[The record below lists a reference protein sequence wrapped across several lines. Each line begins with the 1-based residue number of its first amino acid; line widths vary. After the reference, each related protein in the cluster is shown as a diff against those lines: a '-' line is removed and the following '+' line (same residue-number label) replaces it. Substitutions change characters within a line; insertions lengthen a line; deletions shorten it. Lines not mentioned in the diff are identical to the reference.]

1 MKNLFKTTDA
11 DFCSLIDYI
20 DTFLNKENE
29 YYNHFQLPPI
39 QRNSVWNVAQIERLW
54 DSILRGYPIG
64 SFLVSPRQKGNSTR
78 DFYNGKQ
85 IKSTTDGFFLLDGQQ
100 RTRSLLLGFKSNENA
115 RLWIDL
121 KPNLIFD
128 NIELNDRK
136 FLLRVLT
143 NYQPWGMRN
152 QNPVDKLY
160 EYQKFKAR
168 EELQIEHIHYDYE
181 IMINNGANMHQSDIF
196 SWPVDSNLPVP
207 LDELI
212 NLCGGTSG
220 IFKAPEWESVC
231 KLIPSRYF
239 SEPNVL
245 IEPTQHYYE
254 IITAIEKL
262 IDKTNDEI
270 KTRTVVLL
278 FQNENKVGQV
288 ENSQDDMEV
297 LFRRINA
304 GGTVL
309 QGEEMAYSLL
319 KSSWDDAYEMVS
331 NIVNDENIGY
341 LLPSTGIVMTATR
354 MARFIQDKNDAST
367 LTISNFRKWIG
378 EKEDKNSFLEIIQSL
393 LQTDKTGKSKL
404 HSTIQSFCNLVVYRY
419 KNPEDIGLPKKL
431 LLSIKPA
438 LLHPVLTWI
447 YFNQSNP
454 KILEKNRIN
463 ILRYLVFCHLT
474 VEKHDKTSKEIM
486 ELLKNKIYE
495 NFPDKEIYEALLKEE
510 LTVPIPK
517 PKEFSKP
524 FDVVADGFFR
534 HHNDVFNIPDD
545 PHNSFR
551 SWFWNDSKEM
561 LLWFQRSYAS
571 IWFDGYDPT
580 STDAYDTPYDW
591 DHIMPKSHL
600 ITSGAAPNTHSVDKD
615 LNNKFDW
622 NRARY
627 VNSIGNYRLW
637 PFWANRK
644 DNNKCHTE
652 KLRMVAKDLKND
664 IDAENLKLKTVDDFL
679 IASSIPLS
687 DKKLWLDAGGIVR
700 NWTLDRR
707 FAWQKAVEKRTI
719 YLYETLYT
727 TFEFDKWLV
736 VEKDKK

>member
-1 MKNLFKTTDA
+1 MNNLFIKNDA
-11 DFCSLIDYI
+11 DFSPLVDYV
-20 DTFLNKENE
+20 DTFLNERNKYFNF
-29 YYNHFQLPPI
+29 FQLPPI

-64 SFLVSPRQKGNSTR
+64 SFLVSPRHKGNATR

-85 IKSTTDGFFLLDGQQ
+85 IKSTSDGFFLLDGQQ
-100 RTRSLLLGFKSNENA
+100 RTRALLLGFKSNENA

-121 KPNLIFD
+121 KPNLIFN

-152 QNPVDKLY
+152 QNPAEKLY
-160 EYQKFKAR
+160 ESQKYKAR
-168 EELQIEHIHYDYE
+168 QELKLEHIHYDYE
-181 IMINNGANMHQSDIF
+181 IVIDNGENEKQSEVF
-196 SWPVDSNLPVP
+196 SWPVDATLPIP
-207 LDELI
+207 LDGLI
-212 NLCGGTSG
+212 NLCGGTTG
-220 IFKAPEWESVC
+220 IFKTPEWESVC

-239 SEPNVL
+239 SELNVS
-245 IEPTQHYYE
+245 IEPTEHYYE
-254 IITAIEKL
+254 IMTAIEKL

-278 FQNENKVGQV
+278 FQNENKSEQV
-288 ENSQDDMEV
+288 ENVQDDMEV

-331 NIVNDENIGY
+331 NIVNDKNIGY
-341 LLPSTGIVMTATR
+341 LLPSTGIVMAATR

-378 EKEDKNSFLEIIQSL
+378 EKEDKNSFLETIQSL
-393 LQTDKTGKSKL
+393 LQTDVLGKSIL
-404 HSTIQSFCNLVVYRY
+404 HNTIQSFCKLVVYRQI
-419 KNPEDIGLPKKL
+419 NPEDIGLPKKL

-438 LLHPVLTWI
+438 LLHPIFTWI
-447 YFNQSNP
+447 HNKKSNP
-454 KILEKNRIN
+454 EILEKNRVH
-463 ILRYLVFCHLT
+463 ILRYLLFCHLT
-474 VEKHDKTSKEIM
+474 VEKHDKARKKIM
-486 ELLKNKIYE
+486 EILKYKIE
-495 NFPDKEIYEALLKEE
+495 GNFPDKEIYETLLKEE

-517 PKEFSKP
+517 PAEFSKP
-524 FDVVADGFFR
+524 FNIKADGFLR
-534 HHNDVFNIPDD
+534 HSNDVFNITDD

-551 SWFWNDSKEM
+551 HCFWNSEEM

-580 STDAYDTPYDW
+580 SSDAYDTPYDW

-600 ITSGAAPNTHSVDKD
+600 ITSGASPNTHSADID
-615 LNNKFDW
+615 LNNKFNW
-622 NRARY
+622 NRNRY

-644 DNNKCHTE
+644 DNNKCHTI
-652 KLRMVAKDLKND
+652 KLRMGESEFDNNS
-664 IDAENLKLKTVDDFL
+664 DAISLKLNSTDKFL
-679 IASSIPLS
+679 TASAIPLE
-687 DKKLWLDAGGIVR
+687 DINLWNEAGGSVR
-700 NWTLDRR
+700 DWPLHRR
-707 FAWQKAVEKRTI
+707 LAWQLAVENRTI
-719 YLYETLYT
+719 YLYEKLYN
-727 TFEFDKWLV
+727 TFNFNEWL
-736 VEKDKK
+736 K